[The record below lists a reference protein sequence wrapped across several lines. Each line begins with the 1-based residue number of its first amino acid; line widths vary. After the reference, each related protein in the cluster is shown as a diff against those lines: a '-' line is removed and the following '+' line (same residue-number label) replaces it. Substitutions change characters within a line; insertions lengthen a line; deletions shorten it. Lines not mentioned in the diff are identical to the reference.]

1 MTLIDRLFEMSDLAG
16 LLRSIITRPATPR
29 TVSETPPDEERA
41 RREVLF
47 ELLSRGQ
54 TAMHNESD
62 LQALMIR
69 YPRHF

>member
-1 MTLIDRLFEMSDLAG
+1 MTLIDRLLEMPDLAG
-16 LLRSIITRPATPR
+16 LLRRIITRPATPDILA
-29 TVSETPPDEERA
+29 ETAPDEERA

-47 ELLSRGQ
+47 ELLSQGQ
-54 TAMHNESD
+54 SAMHNESD